1 MKSGTREFMLAR
13 LPNGLTRKRQ
23 IDGQSKA
30 QLSGVI
36 GQEKMMDERKPFLP
50 RRITG
55 RDVTSQ
61 GFSHGNRNQPHG
73 RRCATAGDAAD

>member
-1 MKSGTREFMLAR
+1 MLAR
-13 LPNGLTRKRQ
+13 LPSGLTRKRQ

-30 QLSGVI
+30 QLRGVI
-36 GQEKMMDERKPFLP
+36 VQEKIMDERKPFLP

-61 GFSHGNRNQPHG
+61 GFFHGNGNQPYGH
-73 RRCATAGDAAD
+73 RCATAGDATD